1 MNGNRRDI
9 VKPIVVLTLICLV
22 VSAAL
27 AFTNSLTKPVIDE
40 AAAKRSDEIRL
51 AVMPEADAF
60 EQIEVP
66 GMPETV
72 SAAYRAKNG
81 AGYVFNVVGRGYGG
95 DMQIICGIGPDGR
108 ITACMTLS
116 HSETEGVGSK
126 TAEEEYRGQYAGK
139 DASLE
144 GVEAI
149 SRATVSSEA
158 YEKAIRDVFEA
169 YEAAKEAGR

>member
-1 MNGNRRDI
+1 MNENTRDI

-40 AAAKRSDEIRL
+40 AAMRRSDEIHL
-51 AVMPEADAF
+51 AVMPGADGF
-60 EQIEVP
+60 EQIEVA
-66 GMPETV
+66 GIPETV
-72 SAAYRAKNG
+72 TGAYRAKNG
-81 AGYVFNVVGRGYGG
+81 AGYVFNVMGTGYGG
-95 DMQIICGIGPDGR
+95 NMEIICGIDPDGR

-116 HSETEGVGSK
+116 HSETQGVGSK
-126 TAEEEYRGQYAGK
+126 TAEEEYRNQYAGM
-139 DASLE
+139 DVNLE

-149 SRATVSSEA
+149 SGATVSSEA

-169 YEAAKEAGR
+169 YEAAKEAGQ